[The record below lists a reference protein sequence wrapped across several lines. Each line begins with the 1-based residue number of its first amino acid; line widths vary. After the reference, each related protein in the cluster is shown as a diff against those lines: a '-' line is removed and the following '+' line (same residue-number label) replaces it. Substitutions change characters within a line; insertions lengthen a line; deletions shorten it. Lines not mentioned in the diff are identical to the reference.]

1 MKIIVRH
8 ADTDTDAFLI
18 AQSMESVGAS
28 VFSVTYNGVRSPLG
42 GVEPSSRFLVWAKYD
57 EPLTTDAIDDS
68 ISKALY
74 PASFGED
81 EREQPK

>member
-28 VFSVTYNGVRSPLG
+28 VFSVTYNGMRSPLDRLAPG
-42 GVEPSSRFLVWAKYD
+42 SRFLVWAKYD
-57 EPLTTDAIDDS
+57 EPLTPDAIDAA

-74 PASFGED
+74 GEP
-81 EREQPK
+81 PK